1 MAALLNTDVLRQH
14 ALPPAFMMGLDAA
27 GGPARDGTVMVGPPT
42 RPRLVATWQ
51 LAADGRPVCRWAVSD
66 PAIRGLPPD

>member
-14 ALPPAFMMGLDAA
+14 ALLPAFMMGLYAA
-27 GGPARDGTVMVGPPT
+27 AAPARDGTAIAGPPT

-51 LAADGRPVCRWAVSD
+51 LAADGRPVCRWSVSN

>member
-1 MAALLNTDVLRQH
+1 MAALPNVDVLRQH
-14 ALPPAFMMGLDAA
+14 ALPPAFMMSLDAA
-27 GGPARDGTVMVGPPT
+27 AGPARDGTVTLGST
-42 RPRLVATWQ
+42 ARPQLVATWH